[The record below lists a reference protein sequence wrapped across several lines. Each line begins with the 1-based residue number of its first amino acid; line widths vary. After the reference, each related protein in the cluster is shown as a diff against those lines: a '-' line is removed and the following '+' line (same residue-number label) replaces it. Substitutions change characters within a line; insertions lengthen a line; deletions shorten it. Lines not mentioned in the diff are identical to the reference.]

1 MFNNILTYTLGY
13 FSISI
18 TYRLKY
24 YCVEVGIYSDDEAAA
39 RPAAKPVEKAIWR
52 L

>member
-1 MFNNILTYTLGY
+1 MFNNILTYTLEY
-13 FSISI
+13 FSIPI

-24 YCVEVGIYSDDEAAA
+24 YCIAVGVYSVKEAAA